1 MRRGTARRYDHA
13 QLVHAQWMHVA
24 MLGMRLWVVR
34 VATNDNV
41 ADLPSRQDLWQLRAS
56 GAVEWEH
63 RMAAFLPFGRNL
75 GDSSR
80 EMALRAHWLLSA

>member
-1 MRRGTARRYDHA
+1 MRKGTARRYDHA

-24 MLGMRLWVVR
+24 MLGMRVWVVR

-63 RMAAFLPFGRNL
+63 RMEAFYHSDVTWAILHERWQCEPIGL
-75 GDSSR
+75 
-80 EMALRAHWLLSA
+80 